1 MPHNP
6 LPCVV
11 FLPWDCQFSFSSSSF
26 FSSFIAVHL
35 DWVQSIQICFSV
47 QFNFCVI
54 HFFYKRPLFFSFL
67 LIISAYL
74 SSLCHLCLPIC
85 VTTVCRFDLF
95 TVCAF
100 DFKQCQNNL
109 LPPYVLGILVYTYIT
124 FIVDI
129 IITFI
134 VDIII

>member
-1 MPHNP
+1 MPNVSQSP
-6 LPCVV
+6 PMCCLSSMGLPIFIQ
-11 FLPWDCQFSFSSSSF
+11 FLFLLFYLHR
-26 FSSFIAVHL
+26 IAFRLGLVYP
-35 DWVQSIQICFSV
+35 DIFSV
-47 QFNFCVI
+47 QFNFCVM

-74 SSLCHLCLPIC
+74 SSLCHLCLPIW

-109 LPPYVLGILVYTYIT
+109 LPPYVLGILVHTYIT

-129 IITFI
+129 II
-134 VDIII
+134 